1 MKRKN
6 KFVFIATTV
15 ISVAMTG
22 CVDMKRIEQTT
33 AEQRAAE
40 AQRRSAR
47 MAGVS
52 KDRMLRKVVDGK
64 LTTAERLQWLEQV
77 KDNATLYEAFSRVF
91 TEYGESDKKENTVL
105 DAIIRRIDVST
116 KAEAIK
122 FINWR
127 WKDARNA
134 EGRLAWREQ
143 MRKLGNAMCCEKSKT
158 AFAKLNEQDIGAIL
172 EDHKLAWGDP
182 CACKQCLHIL
192 KSRLSATAQSADMLC
207 EMLTN
212 VKLGGAENPQRIEER
227 LFAKVAE
234 ISPEKA
240 DVLLRQGYSET
251 FCYLNDEKLIVELIA
266 KLPLEK
272 RGEPMSR
279 LNKFRAN
286 KPCIV
291 NGVDWKG
298 LFEIID
304 GEAVVKRRF
313 TAKWAGYNLPENLVV
328 PCSLAGFPV
337 TRIESEAF
345 CEFKVKRVV
354 VPDSVRSIGREAF
367 GYGHNDREYIAKY
380 RPCAAH
386 LESVVIGSGVTNLEE
401 NAFAHCLSLTNVT
414 IRGGTLTVGNGAFKE
429 CANLENVTMPIGAHV
444 VFGDEVFKNC
454 VKLKPINGTFAH
466 SVGSTF
472 NGCDSYHDENG
483 FRIIEGVLERYY
495 GNATAVAIP
504 SGVNDIWSRAFADNT
519 KLKTVTIPDGVKRI
533 GPYAFGG
540 CKQLRE
546 ITIPKSVETI
556 EQKAFMGCVVMRKA
570 VLLNADTEIRDNAF
584 ARCANLVTV
593 ETPEGKF
600 SPHTWNVLPTFNDTL
615 NDLKKPFNNF

>member
-1 MKRKN
+1 MKTL
-6 KFVFIATTV
+6 ILSSALTV
-15 ISVAMTG
+15 ALVITG
-22 CVDMKRIEQTT
+22 CIDMESINQMA

-40 AQRRSAR
+40 AQRRAAR
-47 MAGVS
+47 MAGAS
-52 KDRMLRKVVDGK
+52 KDRILRKIADRE
-64 LTTAERLQWLEQV
+64 LTTEERLQWLEQV

-91 TEYGESDKKENTVL
+91 TEYGKSDKTENMIL

-116 KAEAIK
+116 KADAIK

-134 EGRLAWREQ
+134 EGRLGWREQ
-143 MRKLGNAMCCEKSKT
+143 MRKLGNAMCCEKAKT
-158 AFAKLNEQDIGAIL
+158 AFAKLDEQDIGAIL
-172 EDHKLAWGDP
+172 EDHKLALGGR

-192 KSRLSATAQSADMLC
+192 KSRFSKMALSADMLC

-212 VKLGGAENPQRIEER
+212 LRFKGAEDPHRIEER
-227 LFAKVAE
+227 LLAKVAE

-251 FCYLNDEKLIVELIA
+251 FCYLSNEKLIVELIA
-266 KLPLEK
+266 KLPPEK

-298 LFEIID
+298 WFKIID
-304 GEAVVKRRF
+304 DEVVIESGPRRDDF
-313 TAKWAGYNLPENLVV
+313 PEDLVM
-328 PCSLAGFPV
+328 PSSLAGFPV
-337 TRIESEAF
+337 RRIESEAF
-345 CEFKVKRVV
+345 QKLKLKRVV
-354 VPDSVRSIGREAF
+354 IPDSVRSIGREAF
-367 GYGHNDREYIAKY
+367 GYKY
-380 RPCAAH
+380 DNSYAAH

-401 NAFAHCLSLTNVT
+401 YAFAHCLSLTNVT
-414 IRGGTLTVGNGAFKE
+414 IQGRALTVGNGAFKGCE
-429 CANLENVTMPIGAHV
+429 KLENVIIPADADI
-444 VFGDEVFKNC
+444 VFGDDVFRNC
-454 VKLKPINGTFAH
+454 AKLKPINGKFSH

-472 NGCDSYHDENG
+472 SGCDSYHDENG
-483 FRIIEGVLERYY
+483 FRIIGGVLERYY

-533 GPYAFGG
+533 GSYAFKG
-540 CKQLRE
+540 CRQLRE
-546 ITIPKSVETI
+546 VTIPKSVETI
-556 EQKAFMGCVVMRKA
+556 EQKAFMSCLVMRKA
-570 VLLNADTEIRDNAF
+570 VLLNADTEIKDNAF
-584 ARCANLVTV
+584 NGCRNLSVV

-600 SPHTWNVLPTFNDTL
+600 SPHTWDDFHTL
-615 NDLKKPFNNF
+615 DN